1 MKRSWIGFILL
12 IALLLGC
19 LLVTKR
25 MVDIHEPIESRLLQS
40 AQTAMDG
47 NWQQAEDLFHHA
59 ETDWKK
65 KAHFRG
71 CFADHNP
78 VEEVDAAFALQE
90 AGLNLLL
97 CGSYCIIKIGFVD
110 SLFYQFGKRFD
121 HGRLVFLVS
130 DAEP

>member
-19 LLVTKR
+19 LLVTKH
-25 MVDIHEPIESRLLQS
+25 MVEIHEPIESRLLQS
-40 AQTAMDG
+40 AQTAMNG

-78 VEEVDAAFALQE
+78 VEEVDAAFAMLQVTCAARDSVAFAGGCRSLARQVAAVGE
-90 AGLNLLL
+90 AHELVWWNL
-97 CGSYCIIKIGFVD
+97 F
-110 SLFYQFGKRFD
+110 
-121 HGRLVFLVS
+121 
-130 DAEP
+130 